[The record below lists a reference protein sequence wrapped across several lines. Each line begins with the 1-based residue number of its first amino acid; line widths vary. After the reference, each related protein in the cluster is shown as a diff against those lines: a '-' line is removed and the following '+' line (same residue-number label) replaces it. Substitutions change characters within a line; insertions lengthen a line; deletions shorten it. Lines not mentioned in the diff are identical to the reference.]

1 MYKKNAES
9 ERNIRLGFFS
19 DTCTNK
25 RNFGEIMN
33 QNEKNFS
40 EKVDEVVSTNDEFIG
55 FSKKYY
61 RNIFLSFLFII
72 VPSFLH
78 LAYADNIIATIF
90 ITVLFTSL
98 TIVFWIITFETN
110 QRISM
115 GVITSQIKVI
125 GDKHF

>member
-1 MYKKNAES
+1 MN
-9 ERNIRLGFFS
+9 
-19 DTCTNK
+19 
-25 RNFGEIMN
+25 EI
-33 QNEKNFS
+33 NENFS
-40 EKVDEVVSTNDEFIG
+40 SKVEEVVKINDEFIG
-55 FSKKYY
+55 YSKKYY

-90 ITVLFTSL
+90 ITILFTSL

>member
-1 MYKKNAES
+1 
-9 ERNIRLGFFS
+9 
-19 DTCTNK
+19 
-25 RNFGEIMN
+25 MN

-40 EKVDEVVSTNDEFIG
+40 EKVDEVVSINDEFIG

-90 ITVLFTSL
+90 ITILFTSL

-115 GVITSQIKVI
+115 GIISSQIKVI
-125 GDKHF
+125 GDKHY

>member
-1 MYKKNAES
+1 MYKEKAES
-9 ERNIRLGFFS
+9 EQNIRLSFFS

-25 RNFGEIMN
+25 RNFGELMN

-40 EKVDEVVSTNDEFIG
+40 EKVDEVVSINDEFIG

-90 ITVLFTSL
+90 ITILFTSL

>member
-19 DTCTNK
+19 DTFTNK
-25 RNFGEIMN
+25 RNFGELMN

-40 EKVDEVVSTNDEFIG
+40 EKVDEVVSINDEFIG

-90 ITVLFTSL
+90 ITILFTSL

-115 GVITSQIKVI
+115 GIISSQIKVI
-125 GDKHF
+125 GDKHY